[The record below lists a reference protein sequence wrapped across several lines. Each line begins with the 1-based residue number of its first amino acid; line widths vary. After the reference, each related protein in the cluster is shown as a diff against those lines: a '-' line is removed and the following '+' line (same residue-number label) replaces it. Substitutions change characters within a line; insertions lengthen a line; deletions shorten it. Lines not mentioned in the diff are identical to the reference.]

1 MIMKNFFKALSL
13 NVCMACF
20 LACLLA
26 CEEHTEE
33 YPEIHIGKES
43 GIDKLTLNKFTE
55 KRLLLSGGNGKFIVN
70 IENSQIATAHISLD
84 TLKVKGLLEGETFA
98 TVISHDR
105 RMRLRI
111 HVTFPELGVSH
122 TDVQLRPKLI
132 GRFVSIS
139 GGGERTTLE
148 ENDPADVIDIKWDGS
163 TGMLEIVP
171 KYEGE
176 AEVIAVSEDGK
187 ERKSIHIRVKPDGEL
202 TIPGW
207 YTTRETQYYV
217 KMNNKMIVK
226 RKGGATWI
234 IDSARP
240 YGGKIT
246 TYDGSQMKIA
256 PIMNPVQGDSIDL
269 NILRYSTTKNNPEI
283 KAGIYRLYVEE
294 VRKSEVMLRGKGFKF
309 LLPYQK

>member
-1 MIMKNFFKALSL
+1 MMIRNFFNTLGLGIYMVCLFTSL
-13 NVCMACF
+13 F
-20 LACLLA
+20 A

-33 YPEIHIGKES
+33 YPEIRIGKE
-43 GIDKLTLNKFTE
+43 GGVDELRLNKFTE
-55 KRLLLSGGNGKFIVN
+55 KRLLLSGGNGKFLVN
-70 IENSQIATAHISLD
+70 IENAQIATAHISLD
-84 TLKVKGLLEGETFA
+84 TLKIRGLLEGETFA
-98 TVISHDR
+98 TIISHDR
-105 RMRLRI
+105 RVRLRI

-122 TDVQLRPKLI
+122 TTVQLRPKLI
-132 GRFVSIS
+132 SRLVSIS

-148 ENDPADVIDIKWDGS
+148 ENDPADVMDIKWDGS

-176 AEVIAVSEDGK
+176 AEVTAVSEDGK
-187 ERKSIHIRVKPDGEL
+187 ERKTIRVRIKPDGEL

-207 YTTRETQYYV
+207 YTTCETQYYV

-246 TYDGSQMKIA
+246 TYDGSYMKIA
-256 PIMNPVQGDSIDL
+256 PITNPVQGDSIDL
-269 NILRYSTTKNNPEI
+269 NILRYSTPKNNPEI
-283 KAGIYRLYVEE
+283 KVGIHRLYVEE
-294 VRKSEVMLRGKGFKF
+294 VRESEVMLRGRGFKF
-309 LLPYQK
+309 LLPC